1 MAVSGLAAKL
11 TGLLGAR
18 ASEDGLEVYAV
29 EVAGPVRTPIVRVY
43 LDREGGIDIEA
54 IAQANSW
61 IKDALDALPET
72 AAGYDLE
79 VSSPGIER
87 PLVTA
92 EHYLRYLGS
101 QASIT
106 TREPLDGRKGFTGTI
121 VAFEDD
127 DVVLDTGDTT
137 HRIPLGAV
145 EKARLRVEIDLNK
158 EGLDGI

>member
-1 MAVSGLAAKL
+1 MAVSALAAKL
-11 TGLLGAR
+11 AGLLGPLA
-18 ASEDGLEVYAV
+18 AEAGMELHAV

-61 IKDALDALPET
+61 IKEALDALPET

-101 QASIT
+101 QAKIT
-106 TREPLDGRKGFTGTI
+106 TCEPLDGRKSFTGTI
-121 VAFEDD
+121 AGFEDD
-127 DVVLDTGDTT
+127 EVVLDTGETT
-137 HRIPLGAV
+137 HRIPLGSV
-145 EKARLRVEIDLNK
+145 DKARLRVEIDLNK

>member
-1 MAVSGLAAKL
+1 MAMPVLAAKL
-11 TGLLGAR
+11 AGLLSGK
-18 ASEDGLEVYAV
+18 ASEAGVELYAV
-29 EVAGPVRTPIVRVY
+29 EVAGPVRAPIVRVY

-54 IAQANSW
+54 IAEANSW

-101 QASIT
+101 QAKIST
-106 TREPLDGRKGFTGTI
+106 SEPLDGRKSFTGTI
-121 VAFEDD
+121 TAFEDD
-127 DVVLDTGDTT
+127 QVVLEAGDTT
-137 HRIPLGAV
+137 HRIPLGV
-145 EKARLRVEIDLNK
+145 VDKARLRVEIDLNK

>member
-43 LDREGGIDIEA
+43 IDIEA